1 MNKIIKTKHIKKLLG
16 VSRYTSSV
24 KKIEEFLDT
33 YCLPVD
39 RVFVH
44 TITSQSGLVDFKT
57 RRKKEV
63 RKKGSYYKSNKYGQK
78 TLVKSIDYVLCDG
91 KCNNCPSR
99 IKCSLISKEESLWD

>member
-63 RKKGSYYKSNKYGQK
+63 RKKGEIKVMTWQ
-78 TLVKSIDYVLCDG
+78 LCLFLRSATSW
-91 KCNNCPSR
+91 CMMRP
-99 IKCSLISKEESLWD
+99 